1 MAFKIPKLLSANIDI
16 TGTNATWTDSSDLSG
31 VAFRWDA
38 TIAVDT
44 QLHSTPGTNTYDG
57 TDVEVGDF
65 IASTNRGECL
75 EIQSIVSQNAGEVIC
90 VLEDR
95 ERLNSYADSGQVGDG
110 SVPDGRGIIFEAKE
124 GIPILFPLP
133 STFPAELNPAFVDQ
147 IINRFKYRREDKTFL
162 IQQIS
167 HGFAVGDVLTISSAG
182 TYSKVDASSTYD
194 NIIGFVTEVDHP
206 SDQFFRFQPQSTDI
220 VKLALTGDI
229 GSVHYLDPTTPG
241 GVTPTAPTTSDPIP
255 AFIKFSSNKV
265 LPIIGGAS
273 VTSSSG
279 GGGGAGTWVV
289 NTYSDLS
296 SLSPS
301 EGDLAYVKNTDVD
314 NEFTMYVY
322 ISSAWIMFSHNDV
335 EHTDARSISYSFA
348 GNTAT
353 GATIATVGNNAR
365 IIDVVF
371 DVTVAFGSGADVTIG
386 TTGDVDLIVEQPE
399 VDLSEV
405 GKYHIVSGHK
415 FASATETDIKV
426 TFTNGGV
433 PTGNATV
440 VMSYV

>member
-1 MAFKIPKLLSANIDI
+1 MAFKIPRLLSANIDI
-16 TGTNATWTDSSDLSG
+16 TGTNATWTGSDLNG
-31 VAFRWDA
+31 VAYRWDA

-75 EIQSIVSQNAGEVIC
+75 EIQSIVSQNAGEVVC

-95 ERLNSYADSGQVGDG
+95 ERLNSYADTGQVGDG
-110 SVPDGRGIIFEAKE
+110 SVPDGRGIIFEVRE

-133 STFPAELNPAFVDQ
+133 DSFPAELNPAFVDQ
-147 IINRFKYRREDKTFL
+147 IVNRFKYRREDKTFL
-162 IQQIS
+162 IQQS
-167 HGFAVGDVLTISSAG
+167 AHGLAVGDVLTVSSAG
-182 TYSKVDASSTYD
+182 TYSKVDVSGSYE
-194 NIIGFVTEVDHP
+194 NIIGFVTEVNHP
-206 SDQFFRFQPQSTDI
+206 SDEFFRFQPQRTDL
-220 VKLALTGDI
+220 VRVTLSGDI
-229 GSVHYLDPTTPG
+229 GSVHYLDPSTPG
-241 GVTPTAPTTSDPIP
+241 GVTSTAPTTSDPVP
-255 AFIKFSSNKV
+255 AFIKFSNNKA
-265 LPIIGGAS
+265 LPIFGGSS
-273 VTSSSG
+273 VSSTSG
-279 GGGGAGTWVV
+279 GGSGAGTWVV

-296 SLSPS
+296 SLSPAD
-301 EGDLAYVKNTDVD
+301 GDLAYVKNTDVD

-322 ISSAWIMFSHNDV
+322 ISSAWVMFSHEDV
-335 EHTDARSISYSFA
+335 EHTDARSISYSFT

-365 IIDVVF
+365 IIDVIV
-371 DVTVAFGSGADVTIG
+371 DVTTAFGAGADVTIG
-386 TTGDVDLIVEQPE
+386 TTGDADLIVEQPE

-415 FASATETDIKV
+415 FATATETDIKF

-433 PTGNATV
+433 LTGNATL